1 MQPID
6 SRWLW
11 GKRSGNRGA
20 APTAARL
27 LACARLRGAG
37 LGGAVAPTA
46 CRTGGRPVV
55 WLMCGVSSGE
65 NSCWNLRHEEKI
77 WSPCPGE
84 SSSRWQI
91 GGRRGE
97 AGHTVAHHHPLL
109 NSIDESAATLNQGT
123 VRRLPKR
130 RQRGGRGPWAGGI
143 APAPLLSL
151 SLSLSVRLSLSLS
164 CIGV

>member
-1 MQPID
+1 MQNSQSTICMYD
-6 SRWLW
+6 SHCIQPRHC
-11 GKRSGNRGA
+11 G
-20 APTAARL
+20 
-27 LACARLRGAG
+27 
-37 LGGAVAPTA
+37 
-46 CRTGGRPVV
+46 
-55 WLMCGVSSGE
+55 GVSRCPSRRVSSCRVAHVCSVERGE
-65 NSCWNLRHEEKI
+65 FVLESAACTIWRKI
-77 WSPCPGE
+77 GVHWH
-84 SSSRWQI
+84 

-151 SLSLSVRLSLSLS
+151 SLSLCPPLSLSLS

>member
-77 WSPCPGE
+77 WSPCPE
-84 SSSRWQI
+84 SRPHVGRL
-91 GGRRGE
+91 GGAGAKRGTPS
-97 AGHTVAHHHPLL
+97 HTTIH
-109 NSIDESAATLNQGT
+109 S
-123 VRRLPKR
+123 
-130 RQRGGRGPWAGGI
+130 
-143 APAPLLSL
+143 
-151 SLSLSVRLSLSLS
+151 
-164 CIGV
+164 